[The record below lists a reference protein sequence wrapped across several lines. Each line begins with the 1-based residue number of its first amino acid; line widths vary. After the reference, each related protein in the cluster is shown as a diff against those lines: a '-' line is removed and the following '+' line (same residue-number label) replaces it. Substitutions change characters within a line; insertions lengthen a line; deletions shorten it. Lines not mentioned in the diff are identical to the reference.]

1 MQLSIINLDS
11 VLKSD
16 IYLGD
21 DFETTPEFLSHVER
35 DRKDHLGFIAQEVNE
50 VLPEIVEYD
59 DSTDVYSMDYKKII
73 PVLVEAIKE
82 QQEQISLLNAEISIP
97 SKSQVSNRATDS
109 GAEDAQDFGGA
120 FSYLSEVQLYQNTPN
135 PFTQGTEI
143 RYYLPD
149 QVRSAMIHIFD
160 LNGIQ
165 VKSFLLDRNGNN
177 SVIIDAGEL
186 KAGMYLYS
194 LVADSHIIST
204 KRMILTY

>member
-1 MQLSIINLDS
+1 
-11 VLKSD
+11 
-16 IYLGD
+16 
-21 DFETTPEFLSHVER
+21 
-35 DRKDHLGFIAQEVNE
+35 

-59 DSTDVYSMDYKKII
+59 DSTDVYSMDYTKII

-82 QQEQISLLNAEISIP
+82 QQVQISQLNAEISILL
-97 SKSQVSNRATDS
+97 KSQSSNRTTSPEAEVVQNFE
-109 GAEDAQDFGGA
+109 GAY
-120 FSYLSEVQLYQNTPN
+120 SYLSEVQLYQNIPN

-149 QVRSAMIHIFD
+149 QVGSAMIHVFD
-160 LNGIQ
+160 LNGVQ

-177 SVIIDAGEL
+177 SISINVGEL

-204 KRMILTY
+204 RRLILTK